1 MKLKLAEEA
10 GDERQA
16 RKFRSSTDG
25 PKAAEHLTD
34 LKARV
39 QETQDKV
46 KYSNPLSSRDFSRG
60 SLPVKICNSKLNW
73 QNWPAGPVVS
83 FEIFCSE
90 ILSLLC
96 TSCRNKLIYRLDSS
110 D

>member
-60 SLPVKICNSKLNW
+60 SLPVKICNSKLRSLTKS
-73 QNWPAGPVVS
+73 QNWPAG
-83 FEIFCSE
+83 FWQRFGQY
-90 ILSLLC
+90 
-96 TSCRNKLIYRLDSS
+96 NF
-110 D
+110 

>member
-1 MKLKLAEEA
+1 MKLRLAEEA

-25 PKAAEHLTD
+25 PKAAENLAE

-46 KYSNPLSSRDFSRG
+46 KISR
-60 SLPVKICNSKLNW
+60 
-73 QNWPAGPVVS
+73 
-83 FEIFCSE
+83 
-90 ILSLLC
+90 
-96 TSCRNKLIYRLDSS
+96 
-110 D
+110 

>member
-10 GDERQA
+10 EDERQA

-25 PKAAEHLTD
+25 PKAAEHLAD

-46 KYSNPLSSRDFSRG
+46 IQIK
-60 SLPVKICNSKLNW
+60 
-73 QNWPAGPVVS
+73 
-83 FEIFCSE
+83 
-90 ILSLLC
+90 
-96 TSCRNKLIYRLDSS
+96 RLDFARGFSHLMICIHGK
-110 D
+110 